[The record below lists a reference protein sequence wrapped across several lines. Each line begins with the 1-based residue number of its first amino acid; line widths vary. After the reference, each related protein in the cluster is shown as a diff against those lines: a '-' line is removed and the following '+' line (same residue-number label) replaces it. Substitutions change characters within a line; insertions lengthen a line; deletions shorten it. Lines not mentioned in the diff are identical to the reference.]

1 MLKKFKI
8 GITGASGLIGSKLCE
23 FYSSHGHE
31 VSIITR
37 AKRKIN
43 FKNLK
48 IYETDLSNPDIQIIK
63 KFTKNIDF
71 LFHLA
76 SELKDDSK
84 MVSTN
89 YESTK
94 LFVDILVNTK
104 TTLVYMSSIGVFDFN
119 FNKVITEHSEKKQI
133 NKYEKTKFL
142 SEKYIYG
149 LKKKLKFIIIRP
161 SIILDLKMKSNIIK
175 NLIALN
181 SLKIRPKISHSV
193 LANFVLS
200 SDVINAL
207 IELSKEKKSI
217 GESFNISSNV
227 YLAEFMLEISNITN
241 KKPYISIP
249 FNIFLI
255 LIKIISF
262 MTNRR
267 NVGSLI
273 VFFSNTSRVSSEKI
287 ENFLDLKISRNFS
300 HFLKKYIE
308 KK

>member
-76 SELKDDSK
+76 SELKEDSK

-249 FNIFLI
+249 LNIFFI

>member
-1 MLKKFKI
+1 MVKKFKI

-23 FYSSHGHE
+23 FYSSKGHE

-37 AKRKIN
+37 AKKKIN
-43 FKNLK
+43 FKNLR

-63 KFTKNIDF
+63 EFTKNIDF

-76 SELKDDSK
+76 SELKNNSK

-89 YESTK
+89 FEATK
-94 LFVDILVNTK
+94 IFVDILTNTK

-119 FNKVITEHSEKKQI
+119 FNKVVTEHSEKKQI

-142 SEKYIYG
+142 SEQYIYG
-149 LKKKLKFIIIRP
+149 LKNKLKFIIVRP

-175 NLIALN
+175 NLITLN

-207 IELSKEKKSI
+207 IELSKEEKSI
-217 GESFNISSNV
+217 GESYNISSNV
-227 YLAEFMLEISNITN
+227 SLAEFMHEISNITN

-249 FNIFLI
+249 LNIFLI

-267 NVGSLI
+267 NVRSMI

-287 ENFLDLKISRNFS
+287 ENFLDLKISENFS
-300 HFLKKYIE
+300 RFLRQYIE

>member
-23 FYSSHGHE
+23 FYSLHGHE

>member
-76 SELKDDSK
+76 SELKEDSK

>member
-1 MLKKFKI
+1 LKKFKI